1 MYLSGHF
8 LTPRFRNFSKL
19 PSGEVKWQYPPY
31 TQKNCLTYIKTIDWI
46 GNHGGKVLPQSWGIA
61 RTSDHETKIISI
73 LEKHIKSKEDLCE
86 IPSKIVWT
94 CLSESVQTF
103 FPCSIILC
111 FYIKINY
118 YNFFLFICRV
128 QVSHQLIWYVLSVV
142 PFLEPGSIGVY
153 FLIRSI
159 CIRKG
164 KKNQFV
170 ISSGY
175 LATAPTSFNFWTQ
188 DFYLPFFSKL
198 QHRKESSFQKFP
210 SSGWTFYLPR
220 QKIHFLHLRFFHEW
234 N

>member
-31 TQKNCLTYIKTIDWI
+31 TQKNCLTYIK
-46 GNHGGKVLPQSWGIA
+46 
-61 RTSDHETKIISI
+61 
-73 LEKHIKSKEDLCE
+73 

-111 FYIKINY
+111 FYIKIKY
-118 YNFFLFICRV
+118 YNFFLFVCRV

-142 PFLEPGSIGVY
+142 PFLNPAQLVY
-153 FLIRSI
+153 TFWSGQFVSG
-159 CIRKG
+159 KG
-164 KKNQFV
+164 KKSIRYQFGLL
-170 ISSGY
+170 GY
-175 LATAPTSFNFWTQ
+175 CPYFLRFLNPRL
-188 DFYLPFFSKL
+188 LPPIFSKL

>member
-1 MYLSGHF
+1 M
-8 LTPRFRNFSKL
+8 
-19 PSGEVKWQYPPY
+19 KWQYPPY

-94 CLSESVQTF
+94 CLSESVQYFFPVQLFYVFTLKSSITF
-103 FPCSIILC
+103 FSYLSAEYRYLISSFGMCFLLYRFWTRLNWCIL
-111 FYIKINY
+111 FDTVNLYPE
-118 YNFFLFICRV
+118 R
-128 QVSHQLIWYVLSVV
+128 
-142 PFLEPGSIGVY
+142 
-153 FLIRSI
+153 
-159 CIRKG
+159 

-175 LATAPTSFNFWTQ
+175 LATAPTSFDFWTQ

>member
-111 FYIKINY
+111 FYIKIKY

-142 PFLEPGSIGVY
+142 PFLNPAQLVYTFWSGQFVSGKEKKSIRYQFGLLGYCPY
-153 FLIRSI
+153 FLRFLNP
-159 CIRKG
+159 R
-164 KKNQFV
+164 
-170 ISSGY
+170 
-175 LATAPTSFNFWTQ
+175 L
-188 DFYLPFFSKL
+188 LPPIFF
-198 QHRKESSFQKFP
+198 E
-210 SSGWTFYLPR
+210 
-220 QKIHFLHLRFFHEW
+220 IAA
-234 N
+234 